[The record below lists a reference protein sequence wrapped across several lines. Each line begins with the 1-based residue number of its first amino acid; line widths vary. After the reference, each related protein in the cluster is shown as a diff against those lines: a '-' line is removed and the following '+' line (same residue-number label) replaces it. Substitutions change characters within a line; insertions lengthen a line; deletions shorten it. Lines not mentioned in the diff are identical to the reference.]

1 MGCCNGHQRQ
11 EEFTGNRPEPWRTVP
26 AVVPLPVRV
35 GGGMPEGSAREF
47 SKPNISEEFSG
58 LNWGAKAV

>member
-1 MGCCNGHQRQ
+1 MGYCNGHQLP
-11 EEFTGNRPEPWRTVP
+11 EEFTGNRPEPWQTVP
-26 AVVPLPVRV
+26 AVVPPPAAGR
-35 GGGMPEGSAREF
+35 GGIPEGNAREF